1 MLKYDKLTRIW
12 IKIMTV
18 SSKDLLND
26 LQARGL
32 IAQMTAED
40 ELKKH
45 LDGGSRTLYCG
56 FDPTADSL
64 HLGHLVP
71 LLVLKRFQ
79 DAGHNPIALV
89 GGATGL
95 IGDPS
100 FKAAERQLNTSDVVA
115 SWAEKI
121 RGQVSQFVKFDNVPN
136 PARVVNNLDW
146 AGEMSVL
153 DFLRDIGKH
162 FSVNAMINKES
173 VQQRLNREGAGISF
187 TEFSYA
193 LLQGM
198 DFAELNRAYDCT
210 LQIGGSD
217 QWGNIVGGIDLSR
230 RQNQSQTFGLTV
242 PLVTKSDGTKFGKT
256 ESGAVWL
263 DSSKTS
269 QYAFYQFWMN
279 TADADVYKFL
289 KFFTFLDLAEID
301 AIEKADKESGGKPQA
316 QAILAREATKL
327 VHGEE
332 GLQAAER
339 ITNALFSGE
348 ADQLSEQDLEQ
359 IQLDG
364 LPSSSLAGIDL
375 VETPLTS
382 LMADAGL
389 AASGKQVKDALQRD
403 SVFVNGVAKG
413 LNDNMSAADIFTTT
427 NGYFGKYFLVKLGKK
442 KHHLFVL

>member
-1 MLKYDKLTRIW
+1 MSRNDVIADLK
-12 IKIMTV
+12 
-18 SSKDLLND
+18 
-26 LQARGL
+26 ARGL
-32 IAQMTAED
+32 IAQMTSEN
-40 ELKKH
+40 ELVEH
-45 LDGGSRTLYCG
+45 LATGVRTLYCG

-79 DAGHNPIALV
+79 DAGHTPIALV

-100 FKAAERQLNTSDVVA
+100 FNAAERQLNTADVVA
-115 SWAEKI
+115 GWAEKI
-121 RGQVSQFVKFDNVPN
+121 RGQVSQFIDFESVSN

-146 AGEMSVL
+146 AGGMSVL

-198 DFAELNRAYDCT
+198 DFAELNRSYDCT

-230 RQNQSQTFGLTV
+230 RQNQSQVFGLTV
-242 PLVTKSDGTKFGKT
+242 PLVTKADGTKFGKT

-263 DSSKTS
+263 DPSKTS
-269 QYAFYQFWMN
+269 QYAFYQFWLN
-279 TADADVYKFL
+279 AADADVYKFL
-289 KFFTFLDLAEID
+289 QYFTFLSLDDIQQ
-301 AIEKADKESGGKPQA
+301 IEHNDRIVGGKPQA
-316 QAILAREATKL
+316 QLILAREVTKL
-327 VHGEE
+327 VHGER
-332 GLQAAER
+332 GLAAAER
-339 ITNALFSGE
+339 ITQALFSGDI
-348 ADQLSEQDLEQ
+348 AQLSEQDFQQL
-359 IQLDG
+359 QLDG
-364 LPSSSLAGIDL
+364 LPSTSDL
-375 VETPLTS
+375 TNKLRLENSAHAATVDLGCQSIKPLTTLLS
-382 LMADAGL
+382 EAGL
-389 AASGKQVKDALQRD
+389 AASGKQVKDALQKN
-403 SVFVNGVAKG
+403 SILINGVAKG
-413 LNDNMSAADIFTTT
+413 LADNMSADTIFTPS
-427 NGYFGKYFLVKLGKK
+427 NACFGQYFLVQLGKK